1 MRAVADMTADID
13 DFLAHLRAA
22 ENASAHTLRCYA
34 RDLAQWADFFGDRG
48 FSNWA
53 EVGPPAIRRFLA
65 GLQEQ
70 GYERT
75 SIARKLS
82 ALRSLYRHLLQHG
95 RVTRDPTI
103 GIATPR
109 QRKRLPQFLYP
120 TEVERLLASTDTE
133 TPLGL
138 RDRALLE
145 SLYATGMRVGELVSL
160 DVDTIVGDEI
170 RVVGKG
176 GKQRIV
182 LLGRPAMSAIAEY
195 LASGRPRLA
204 EKRRR
209 PCADSERAL
218 FLNRGGTRLTDRSV
232 RRVVR
237 KYLLRAAAAAK
248 MSPHVLRHTFAT
260 HMLDAGADL
269 RTVQELLGH
278 ASLSTT
284 QIYTHVTRRR
294 LKETYDRAHP
304 RA

>member
-1 MRAVADMTADID
+1 MTADID
-13 DFLAHLRAA
+13 DFLTYLRAA
-22 ENASAHTLRCYA
+22 DNASAHTLRCYA
-34 RDLAQWADFFGDRG
+34 CDLAQWADFFTDRG
-48 FSNWA
+48 FSGWM
-53 EVGPPAIRRFLA
+53 EVDPPALRRFLA
-65 GLQEQ
+65 GLVEH

-75 SIARKLS
+75 TIARKLS
-82 ALRSLYRHLLQHG
+82 ALRSLYRHLLQRG

-109 QRKRLPQFLYP
+109 RRKRLPQFLYP
-120 TEVERLLASTDTE
+120 TEVERLLASPDTE

-145 SLYATGMRVGELVSL
+145 CLYATGLRVGELVSL
-160 DVDTIVGDEI
+160 DVDDVISDEI
-170 RVVGKG
+170 RVIGKG
-176 GKQRIV
+176 GKERVV

-195 LASGRPRLA
+195 LASGRLRLA
-204 EKRRR
+204 EKCRR
-209 PCADSERAL
+209 PSPDSERAL
-218 FLNRGGTRLTDRSV
+218 FLNRGGTRLSDRSV
-232 RRVVR
+232 RRLVR

-278 ASLSTT
+278 ASLNTT
-284 QIYTHVTRRR
+284 QIYTHVTQRR
-294 LKETYDRAHP
+294 LKQTYDQAHP